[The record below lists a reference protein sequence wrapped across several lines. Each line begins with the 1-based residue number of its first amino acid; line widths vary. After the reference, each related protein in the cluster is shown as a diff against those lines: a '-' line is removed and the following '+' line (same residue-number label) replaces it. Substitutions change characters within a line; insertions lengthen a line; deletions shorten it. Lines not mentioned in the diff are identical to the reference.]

1 MCMIIRNYYFKMKIV
16 VIVLLC
22 FSVVIIIVFVCLSFK
37 KYDIFKM
44 LWSFFIIK
52 LCKIKVYILML

>member
-16 VIVLLC
+16 VIVLLG

-37 KYDIFKM
+37 KYE
-44 LWSFFIIK
+44 
-52 LCKIKVYILML
+52 YI